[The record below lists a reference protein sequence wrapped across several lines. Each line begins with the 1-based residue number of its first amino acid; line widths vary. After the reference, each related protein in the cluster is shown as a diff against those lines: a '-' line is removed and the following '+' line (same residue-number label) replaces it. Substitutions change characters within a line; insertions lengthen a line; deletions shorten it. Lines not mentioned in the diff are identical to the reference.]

1 MTIESGGEWTAQ
13 ADLERARPYDRTS
26 VIAVNSLRFQTA
38 GGAAA
43 VVLAILG
50 LANVSPMYMASTAI
64 LTVAAA
70 LAFQGI
76 AVGSCYSRAVHESGG
91 KHAVIDIRTGLTAE
105 FLAGTVCLI
114 LGALGLMGVETRI
127 LAAVSA
133 IVLGSGVLLGAG
145 IANRVAHFAN
155 QHSLRYTFF
164 ENMVADAV
172 TAASGAEVLVGGGA
186 IVLGVITLVG
196 TLSYTL
202 PLVALLAL
210 GASTLITSAA
220 VAGKVAS
227 VWSHQ

>member
-1 MTIESGGEWTAQ
+1 MPLECSNEWAPR
-13 ADLERARPYDRTS
+13 ADFEHKLKCARTS
-26 VIAVNSLRFQTA
+26 AIVAHSLRIQTL

-50 LANVSPMYMASTAI
+50 LAGINPMYMASLAT

-70 LAFQGI
+70 LTFQGV
-76 AVGSCYSRAVHESGG
+76 AVGSCYSRAVNEAGG

-105 FLAGTVCLI
+105 FLAGIVCLI
-114 LGALGLMGVETRI
+114 LGALSLVGVETRT
-127 LAAVSA
+127 LAAVGV

-164 ENMVADAV
+164 ENMVTDAV

-196 TLSYTL
+196 TLPYTL
-202 PLVALLAL
+202 TLVALLAL

-220 VAGKVAS
+220 VTGRVGS
-227 VWSHQ
+227 VWSHE